1 MIRATRQR
9 GPLAEQAPTVAR
21 VEGTLGGRCA
31 CGQHVGSAGSGSGC
45 QAPTIKARA
54 LPNSSRPLALPSR
67 AISRPSDPDEISAE
81 RTADRLLRE
90 SPRPGQAQTAVASSP
105 PAGTS
110 TQLPPHAS
118 RAIGTAGVPLSAAD
132 RAYFEP
138 RIGMS
143 LGHLRVHS
151 GSAAAESAAAFS
163 AQAYTT
169 GADIVLGRSDDRR
182 LLAHELVHAVTNAS
196 SGWLNC
202 GVARQG
208 MSVDLT
214 KLDDQALRWDAIKAS
229 AWFENHLP
237 TDPDYEARVT
247 TSRYLFEETSR
258 RLGAPATAADTNEF
272 EDRLRATSPRTTFEL
287 KLKSGNPERYSPIRK
302 DGEIIG
308 YVRRSGGYTEARDID
323 GRIVW
328 SDEIG
333 LEKPF
338 LDPIDFIPFELVGTL
353 IAKTATFA
361 VRTTGRVLVKTAGR
375 VAGKEATTGIAK
387 GAAVEATAAL
397 EKGAAK
403 RLTAEGASSAE
414 GALAK
419 ESGSKAR
426 AAAGGGGPA
435 TPAGAPTPKKWFSK
449 PSIKADPLRP
459 AGTGATNKF
468 GDVVYSSAGS
478 ATDVA
483 LVRAH
488 ELVHSVLSPKF
499 VVMRNLRADISMWFY
514 KNSQV
519 MRYLEEMLAEG
530 YAQLAV
536 KGVKALPK
544 AFRFPMNGYSITVS
558 GLIVEGAAGTIT
570 VGGITYGVYALLD
583 GDDQDKPKNPPSGT
597 P

>member
-1 MIRATRQR
+1 
-9 GPLAEQAPTVAR
+9 
-21 VEGTLGGRCA
+21 
-31 CGQHVGSAGSGSGC
+31 
-45 QAPTIKARA
+45 
-54 LPNSSRPLALPSR
+54 
-67 AISRPSDPDEISAE
+67 
-81 RTADRLLRE
+81 
-90 SPRPGQAQTAVASSP
+90 
-105 PAGTS
+105 
-110 TQLPPHAS
+110 
-118 RAIGTAGVPLSAAD
+118 
-132 RAYFEP
+132 
-138 RIGMS
+138 
-143 LGHLRVHS
+143 
-151 GSAAAESAAAFS
+151 
-163 AQAYTT
+163 
-169 GADIVLGRSDDRR
+169 
-182 LLAHELVHAVTNAS
+182 
-196 SGWLNC
+196 
-202 GVARQG
+202 

-214 KLDDQALRWDAIKAS
+214 KLDDQAIRWEAIKSS

-237 TDPDYEARVT
+237 TDPDYEAHVV

-258 RLGAPATAADTNEF
+258 RLGPPATAADVDEF
-272 EDRLRATSPRTTFEL
+272 ENRIRSTSPRTTFEL
-287 KLKSGNPERYSPIRK
+287 KLRSNNPDRFSPIRK

-308 YVRRSGGYTEARDID
+308 YIRRSGGYTEARDID

-338 LDPIDFIPFELVGTL
+338 LDPIDFIPFQLVGTL

-361 VRTTGRVLVKTAGR
+361 VRTAGRAVVKTAGR
-375 VAGKEATTGIAK
+375 VAAKESTTGIAK

-403 RLTAEGASSAE
+403 RLTAEGATSAE

-435 TPAGAPTPKKWFSK
+435 TAAGPPTSKKWFSK
-449 PSIKADPLRP
+449 PSITADPLRP
-459 AGTGATNKF
+459 AGAGVTNKF
-468 GDVVYSSAGS
+468 GDVIYSSAGS

-499 VVMRNLRADISMWFY
+499 VVMRTLRADIATWFY

-530 YAQLAV
+530 YAQLVV
-536 KGVKALPK
+536 KGVKSLPQ
-544 AFRFPMNGYSITVS
+544 AFRFPMTGYSITVS
-558 GLIVEGAAGTIT
+558 GLIVEGAAGTISI
-570 VGGITYGVYALLD
+570 GGITYGVYALLD
-583 GDDQDKPKNPPSGT
+583 GDDQNKPKTPPSST